1 MSQPS
6 DGPLPGFMKRP
17 QLQCSSHGLSHLVSR
32 SLTCSPSLGWRDPT
46 VSVQRPP
53 LSGSEG
59 PFSARGSQVPL
70 QCSDSEQ
77 MWLLEV
83 AQVPWYFLVIKLFL
97 SAPPLSKSFPPAQ
110 SQNWTSYPT
119 DSTNVPSTA
128 GPAIPISQMGHQRHQ
143 MKPPGLG
150 HTAGVWWAGSQPRPL
165 LPPHSPPSEH
175 RPAG

>member
-6 DGPLPGFMKRP
+6 DGPLPGFTKRP

-128 GPAIPISQMGHQRHQ
+128 GPAIPISQMGHQRH
-143 MKPPGLG
+143 
-150 HTAGVWWAGSQPRPL
+150 R
-165 LPPHSPPSEH
+165 
-175 RPAG
+175 